1 MAITEHIS
9 LDLVATVGKR
19 FTGTPIERLPD
30 IEAWRAWLGA
40 HELEIDDCGEGDL
53 AAARALREAVYEVV
67 EAASMDRAP
76 APTALASVND
86 LAARAEA
93 PRKLLWDK
101 RNGFQL
107 DREALSPGQVLGLI
121 ARDAIDLLTGPE
133 RDRLHQCEA
142 DTCGT
147 VFITSTG
154 GKPRRWCSSA
164 SCGNRERV
172 RAHRATKR

>member
-30 IEAWRAWLGA
+30 IEAWRAWLNAYGM
-40 HELEIDDCGEGDL
+40 EVGDCSDGDL
-53 AAARALREAVYEVV
+53 AAVRALREAVYELV
-67 EAASMDRAP
+67 EAAATDRAP
-76 APTALASVND
+76 TSTALALVDD
-86 LAARAEA
+86 LATGPGAL
-93 PRKLLWDK
+93 RKLLWDK
-101 RNGFQL
+101 RNGFHL
-107 DREALSPGQVLGLI
+107 DRAPLSTGQTLGLI

-147 VFITSTG
+147 VFVAPTG

>member
-30 IEAWRAWLGA
+30 VEAWRAWLGA
-40 HELEIDDCGEGDL
+40 HELEIEDCGERDL
-53 AAARALREAVYEVV
+53 AAARALREAVYELV
-67 EAASMDRAP
+67 EAAASDRAP
-76 APTALASVND
+76 ASTALTSVND
-86 LAARAEA
+86 LAARPEA

-101 RNGFQL
+101 RNGFHL
-107 DREALSPGQVLGLI
+107 DCAVLSPGQALSLI

-147 VFITSTG
+147 VFVTPTG